1 MSTAKLRLE
10 VGLLHEPNSMIPCP
24 PFHPFTDE
32 DSHDSTHCSPHLRP
46 QSYNWLAAVMG
57 LWLGFRYLKCTHTA
71 ASLPTLSWHFRP
83 SQNSFPLSL
92 VLASQSLSI
101 CLEKQPSVVVANG
114 KGSGDRPPGLNS
126 SSAFISNA
134 TLGQVPYHL
143 PASVSSSVNQ
153 AWC

>member
-1 MSTAKLRLE
+1 MRTVTIVPTAPSPPQAPVIQLASSSDWPMTWVSVLE
-10 VGLLHEPNSMIPCP
+10 MHA
-24 PFHPFTDE
+24 
-32 DSHDSTHCSPHLRP
+32 HCCFP
-46 QSYNWLAAVMG
+46 A
-57 LWLGFRYLKCTHTA
+57 HTRDTF
-71 ASLPTLSWHFRP
+71 SP

-126 SSAFISNA
+126 SSAFISNV